1 MYLEKIFSPSELD
14 ILKSNA
20 LADVNINVE
29 LSDFKQNGFIIFGAG
44 NLGHEVYTCIRSGLG
59 LSPLYFVDNAKAGG
73 SIDGIPIKGQD
84 ELYSAVNKYV
94 ILCSG
99 KALEMFNFCNK
110 LGNIIPILPGA
121 LRKFCFCPGEIGC
134 HYSFFDKAE
143 VYEAYTCLHEELSKN
158 IFKDFILFHSTL
170 IPNLANHYDKD
181 SYFSL
186 SLRSQINYSHMV
198 DAGAFTG
205 DTLKVWLENVPENM
219 QKTYYAFEP
228 NKDNFLHLSRYV
240 STLNK
245 DKQEKI
251 FLYNKGL
258 SDYPACRKMTL
269 DNVLSRIDIDS
280 KSGQDVEL
288 VTIDS
293 IFEDKCVTVIKA
305 DVEGFEKSVLSGA
318 KEQIR
323 KQRPSLIFSAYHYPQ
338 DIYSLILHINKIV
351 EDYEYYLRLHL
362 PYFGDVTL
370 YAIPQN

>member
-1 MYLEKIFSPSELD
+1 M
-14 ILKSNA
+14 
-20 LADVNINVE
+20 
-29 LSDFKQNGFIIFGAG
+29 
-44 NLGHEVYTCIRSGLG
+44 
-59 LSPLYFVDNAKAGG
+59 
-73 SIDGIPIKGQD
+73 
-84 ELYSAVNKYV
+84 
-94 ILCSG
+94 
-99 KALEMFNFCNK
+99 
-110 LGNIIPILPGA
+110 
-121 LRKFCFCPGEIGC
+121 
-134 HYSFFDKAE
+134 
-143 VYEAYTCLHEELSKN
+143 
-158 IFKDFILFHSTL
+158 
-170 IPNLANHYDKD
+170 
-181 SYFSL
+181 
-186 SLRSQINYSHMV
+186 
-198 DAGAFTG
+198 
-205 DTLKVWLENVPENM
+205 
-219 QKTYYAFEP
+219 
-228 NKDNFLHLSRYV
+228 
-240 STLNK
+240 NK